1 MNNNR
6 AVVEEIREAIIATLL
21 FFAVAKLYRSSANA
35 IKKLIPRNILK
46 KLKDRTF
53 KTLPIKRR
61 IFFPIN
67 LPLKNNLLN
76 KDFWA
81 AL

>member
-1 MNNNR
+1 MDNNR
-6 AVVEEIREAIIATLL
+6 AVIEEMRAAIIAKLL
-21 FFAVAKLYRSSANA
+21 FFAVAKVYRSSINA
-35 IKKLIPRNILK
+35 IKKMIPRNILK

-53 KTLPIKRR
+53 KILPIKRR

-81 AL
+81 DL